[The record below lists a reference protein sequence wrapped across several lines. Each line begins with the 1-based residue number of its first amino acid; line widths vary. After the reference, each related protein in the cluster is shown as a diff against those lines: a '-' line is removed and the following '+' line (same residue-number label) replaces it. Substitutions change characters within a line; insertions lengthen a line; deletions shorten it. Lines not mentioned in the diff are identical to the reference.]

1 MAAALHREV
10 PRLRAAGELKCSV
23 EVAEKLIEIPAK
35 TIDRLLQRE
44 EQARRINRPRSR
56 PSR

>member
-1 MAAALHREV
+1 
-10 PRLRAAGELKCSV
+10 LKCSV